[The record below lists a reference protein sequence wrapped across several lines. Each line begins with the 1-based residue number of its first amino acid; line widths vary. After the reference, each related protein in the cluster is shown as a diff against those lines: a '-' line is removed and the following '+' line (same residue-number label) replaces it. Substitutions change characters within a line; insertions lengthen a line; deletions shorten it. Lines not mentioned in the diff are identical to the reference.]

1 MPAGSDRKTKRHN
14 NMETLFIV
22 IVAVLLLL
30 AVCDLSVG
38 VSNDAVNFMNS
49 AVGSKAARY
58 RTILIVAAVGIFA
71 GATVSNGMMDIAR
84 HGIFT
89 PTYFSFY
96 DVMCLFIVVM
106 VTDVILL
113 DIFNTLGLPT
123 STTVS
128 MVFELLGGAFG
139 IAIIKI
145 AHGVTDGS
153 GVPLTFGDLLNTEK
167 ALSVII
173 GIFLSVAVAFV
184 LGSLVQWIARM
195 IFTFTYKRN
204 SAGRTVVFG
213 TVVATSMMWF
223 LLISGLKQS
232 TFMTGELEDFVTGNT
247 WTIIGLGFVFF
258 AVLMSVLHVLKV
270 NILKVV
276 VLMGTF
282 SLAMAFAGNDLVN
295 FIGVPLA
302 GLESFMDYS
311 ANGTG
316 NPASFMMTSLNGS
329 SHTPAV
335 ILAVAGMIMVLSLVF
350 SRKAHNVTKTE
361 IGLSSHAD
369 GDEMFGTSVVA
380 RVLVRMATNVA
391 QTVSGYVPCR
401 VKTWVNSRFVSDGE
415 ELENGAAYD
424 LVRASTN
431 LMIAGILVAFGT
443 SHKLPLSTTYVTFMV
458 AMGASLADRAWSR
471 ESAVYRIT
479 GVISVIGGWFITAG
493 VAFTLCFILANI
505 VYFGGYVAMALVV
518 ALGVAVLIIS
528 NRHYNRKTKAEETDT
543 AFRKMLD
550 TDDKRESWILLG
562 DHVRESAVHG
572 LVFTANIYKE
582 VTDGFFN
589 NDYRELRR
597 CVSKFKDERAHLKQM
612 RRREIIGLRR
622 IDPVMAIERNTWY
635 FLQNNSL
642 MQLLYCLKRTC
653 DPCLEHVSNSFSPA
667 PADICDSF
675 VNIREHILQLLEDT
689 IALVKSGLV
698 DGEFKAKAD
707 KLRKDGDELQ
717 LRLSAFHKTMLD
729 QMQNEQ
735 CKINTLLVAVNI
747 TQESQQLISSTR
759 HLLKGLSRFLD

>member
-1 MPAGSDRKTKRHN
+1 
-14 NMETLFIV
+14 METLFIV
-22 IVAVLLLL
+22 IVAVLLML

-49 AVGSKAARY
+49 AIGSKVARF
-58 RTILIVAAVGIFA
+58 RTIAAVAAVGIFV

-96 DVMCLFIVVM
+96 DVMCLFVVVM

-145 AHGVTDGS
+145 AHGLTDES
-153 GVPLTFGDLLNTEK
+153 GALLGFGDLLNTEK
-167 ALSVII
+167 ALSVIL
-173 GIFLSVAVAFV
+173 GIFLSVAVAFI
-184 LGSLVQWIARM
+184 LGSFVQWVARL

-204 SAGRTVVFG
+204 CTGRTIAFG

-223 LLISGLKQS
+223 LLVNGLKQS
-232 TFMTGELEDFVTGNT
+232 SFMTDDVKSFIDGNT
-247 WTIIGLGFVFF
+247 WLILGGGLAFF
-258 AVLMSVLHVLKV
+258 AVLMTVLHFLKV

-302 GLESFMDYS
+302 GLESLMDFS
-311 ANGTG
+311 ANGSG
-316 NPASFMMTSLNGS
+316 DPSSFMMTSLCES
-329 SHTPAV
+329 SHTPTL
-335 ILAVAGMIMVLSLVF
+335 ILSIAGVIMVLSLIF

-369 GDEMFGTSVVA
+369 GDEMFGTSRVA
-380 RVLVRMATNVA
+380 RVLVRMATNVS
-391 QTVSGYVPCR
+391 QTLSSYVPTS
-401 VKTWVNSRFVSDGE
+401 VKNWVNSRFVSTGE
-415 ELENGAAYD
+415 ELEKGAAYD
-424 LVRASTN
+424 LIRAATN

-493 VAFTLCFILANI
+493 VAFVLCFILTNI

-528 NRHYNRKTKAEETDT
+528 NRHYKRKTQAEHTDT
-543 AFRKMLD
+543 TFSKMMA
-550 TDDKRESWILLG
+550 TKDKEESWTLLRE
-562 DHVRESAVHG
+562 HVRESAAHG

-622 IDPVMAIERNTWY
+622 IEPVIAIERNTWY

-653 DPCLEHVSNSFSPA
+653 DPCLEHVGNSFSPA

-675 VNIREHILQLLEDT
+675 LNIREHILQLFEDSL
-689 IALVKSGLV
+689 ALVNSGLG
-698 DGEFKAKAD
+698 DGEFKDKAD
-707 KLRKDGDELQ
+707 KLRKAGDELQ
-717 LRLSAFHKTMLD
+717 LKLNAFHKSMLD

-759 HLLKGLSRFLD
+759 HLLKGLSRFLG

>member
-1 MPAGSDRKTKRHN
+1 MN
-14 NMETLFIV
+14 TLFIV
-22 IVAVLLLL
+22 IVAVLILL

-49 AVGSKAARY
+49 AVGSKAARF
-58 RTILIVAAVGIFA
+58 RTILIVASVGIFA

-96 DVMCLFIVVM
+96 DVICLFVAVM
-106 VTDVILL
+106 ITDVILL
-113 DIFNTLGLPT
+113 DVFNTLGLPT

-145 AHGVTDGS
+145 ANGATGVNGDL
-153 GVPLTFGDLLNTEK
+153 LTFGDLLNTEK

-173 GIFLSVAVAFV
+173 GIFLSVAIAFV

-195 IFTFTYKRN
+195 VFTFTYKKH
-204 SAGRTVVFG
+204 AACRTIAFG
-213 TVVATSMMWF
+213 SVVATSMIWF
-223 LLISGLKQS
+223 LLINGLKHS
-232 TFMTGELEDFVTGNT
+232 SFMTDELNALISANT
-247 WTIIGLGFVFF
+247 WMIIGVCLVFF
-258 AVLMSVLHVLKV
+258 VVLMSLLHFLKV

-295 FIGVPLA
+295 FIGVPLT
-302 GLESFMDYS
+302 GLESFIDYAS
-311 ANGTG
+311 NGHGEPT
-316 NPASFMMTSLNGS
+316 SFMMTSLSGS
-329 SHTPAV
+329 AHTPV
-335 ILAVAGMIMVLSLVF
+335 LFLAIAGVIMVLSLIF

-361 IGLSSHAD
+361 IGLSAHSE
-369 GDEMFGTSVVA
+369 GDEMFGTSAVA
-380 RVLVRMATNVA
+380 RMLVRMATNVS
-391 QTVSGYVPCR
+391 QTISCYVPAGVR
-401 VKTWVNSRFVSDGE
+401 NWVNHRFVRNDE
-415 ELENGAAYD
+415 NLEKGAAYD

-431 LMIAGILVAFGT
+431 LMIAGLLVAFGT

-479 GVISVIGGWFITAG
+479 GVISVIGGWFVTAV
-493 VAFTLCFILANI
+493 VAFALCFILTNI
-505 VYFGGYVAMALVV
+505 IFFGGYIAMALLV
-518 ALGVAVLIIS
+518 ALGVTILVIS
-528 NRHYNRKTKAEETDT
+528 NRRFCQKKKAEHADM
-543 AFRKMLD
+543 AFRKMLET
-550 TDDKRESWILLG
+550 TDKHQVWLMLG
-562 DHVRESAVHG
+562 DHVKVSASHG
-572 LVFTANIYKE
+572 LVFTAKIYKE
-582 VTDGFFN
+582 ITDGFFN

-597 CVSKFKDERAHLKQM
+597 CVSKLKDERAYLKQM

-622 IDPVMAIERNTWY
+622 IEPVVAIERNTWY

-675 VNIREHILQLLEDT
+675 TNIREHILQLLEDT
-689 IALVKSGLV
+689 LALVNSGLV
-698 DGEFKAKAD
+698 DGEFKMRAD
-707 KLRKDGDELQ
+707 KLRKEGDELQ
-717 LRLSAFHKTMLD
+717 LKLSAFHKTLLD
-729 QMQNEQ
+729 RMQNKQ
-735 CKINTLLVAVNI
+735 CKINTLLVAINI

-759 HLLKGLSRFLD
+759 HLLKGLSRFLA